1 MVRCAGVHL
10 GLCGVGVVACGV
22 CDNVECV
29 ERLMLVKLMW
39 RALCALCVR
48 VYDRVR
54 DVFGLKVEVKMPG
67 EARALEPI
75 ACPRSRESGVRR
87 GERGCGRVEKSV
99 QRGRAAR
106 RARGVKEKK
115 ALVSSAL
122 AIQHGKPKPRAWH
135 LIYARRSKEARYHA
149 TTVAGW

>member
-1 MVRCAGVHL
+1 
-10 GLCGVGVVACGV
+10 
-22 CDNVECV
+22 
-29 ERLMLVKLMW
+29 MLVKLMW

-87 GERGCGRVEKSV
+87 EGQSCS
-99 QRGRAAR
+99 Q
-106 RARGVKEKK
+106 
-115 ALVSSAL
+115 
-122 AIQHGKPKPRAWH
+122 
-135 LIYARRSKEARYHA
+135 
-149 TTVAGW
+149 

>member
-87 GERGCGRVEKSV
+87 GERGA
-99 QRGRAAR
+99 GRAPGAR
-106 RARGVKEKK
+106 PPRAGARGVKEKK

>member
-75 ACPRSRESGVRR
+75 ACPRSRESAAESRVRR
-87 GERGCGRVEKSV
+87 GER
-99 QRGRAAR
+99 
-106 RARGVKEKK
+106 
-115 ALVSSAL
+115 
-122 AIQHGKPKPRAWH
+122 
-135 LIYARRSKEARYHA
+135 
-149 TTVAGW
+149 

>member
-87 GERGCGRVEKSV
+87 GESVESGPRRPPGRG
-99 QRGRAAR
+99 
-106 RARGVKEKK
+106 GVKEKK

>member
-87 GERGCGRVEKSV
+87 GERGCRARVEKSV
-99 QRGRAAR
+99 DGNPWRGRAAR
-106 RARGVKEKK
+106 RAAPGKK
-115 ALVSSAL
+115 KKHLFL
-122 AIQHGKPKPRAWH
+122 QHSLDPTR
-135 LIYARRSKEARYHA
+135 
-149 TTVAGW
+149 